1 MICSFEFR
9 NIVDIQDF
17 SLLVVGALSGGLQ
30 LRLLKILIIV
40 DLLINIHVFNLVQV
54 VAEVVLSQGGGF
66 TMMSLLDLRDL
77 FRLGNHL
84 DL

>member
-17 SLLVVGALSGGLQ
+17 SLLVVAALSGGL

-54 VAEVVLSQGGGF
+54 VAEVVLGQVGGF

-77 FRLGNHL
+77 FSLGYHL

>member
-17 SLLVVGALSGGLQ
+17 SLLVVAALSGGL
-30 LRLLKILIIV
+30 LRLLMILIIV

-54 VAEVVLSQGGGF
+54 VAEVVLGQVGGF
-66 TMMSLLDLRDL
+66 TMMSLLDLRD
-77 FRLGNHL
+77 FF
-84 DL
+84 

>member
-1 MICSFEFR
+1 MIFSFEFR

-17 SLLVVGALSGGLQ
+17 SLLVVAALCGGLL

-40 DLLINIHVFNLVQV
+40 DLLINVHVFNLVQV
-54 VAEVVLSQGGGF
+54 VAEVVLGQVGGS

-77 FRLGNHL
+77 FRLG
-84 DL
+84 